1 MSIYEKPVRELL
13 KNFVEKRKV
22 KPEEILNK
30 KEIIDWFKQHY
41 PKIKQG
47 TITAHLIRMSVNAP
61 SRIHYNVFSNGADDL
76 FYQIDGSHFRLYD
89 KSTDPVPIYKED
101 DKKSEDESEIDEPE
115 KEDKLESN
123 EFAYER
129 DLKNFLSKNLHII
142 EPDLTLYEDEGIT
155 GIEFPVGGRFIDILA
170 LDKNN
175 NFVII
180 ELKVSKGY
188 DRVIGQIL
196 RYMAWIEKNLA
207 EPNQK
212 VKGIIIASK
221 ISDDLKLASSKIS
234 DITLYEY
241 DLSISLRKITQQ

>member
-1 MSIYEKPVRELL
+1 MSIYEKPVRELF
-13 KNFVEKRKV
+13 KDFVKERNSQKG
-22 KPEEILNK
+22 EILNK

-61 SRIHYNVFSNGADDL
+61 SRIHYNVFSNGSDDL
-76 FYQIDGSHFRLYD
+76 FYQINGSHYRIYD
-89 KSTDPVPIYKED
+89 KANDPLPIYKED
-101 DKKSEDESEIDEPE
+101 DKKSENESEIDDLEI
-115 KEDKLESN
+115 EDKLESS

-129 DLKNFLSKNLHII
+129 DLKNFLSKNLNII
-142 EPDLTLYEDEGIT
+142 ESDLKLYEDEGIT

-175 NFVII
+175 NFIII

-196 RYMAWIEKNLA
+196 RYMAWIENNLA

-221 ISDDLKLASSKIS
+221 ISDDLILASSKIS

-241 DLSISLRKITQQ
+241 DLSISLRKIKND